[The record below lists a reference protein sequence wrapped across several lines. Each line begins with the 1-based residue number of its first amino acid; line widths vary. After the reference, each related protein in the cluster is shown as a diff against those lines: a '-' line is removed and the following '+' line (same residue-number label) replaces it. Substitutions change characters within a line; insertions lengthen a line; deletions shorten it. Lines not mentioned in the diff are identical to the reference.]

1 MNESEFTMPATTASA
16 RRTAALNSVLGYLSD
31 LGEALERMDVDPVVD
46 VLRVLEEA
54 YVEGCTVFLAG
65 NGGSA
70 STASHFA
77 VDLAKTVRGYP
88 PGPAA
93 DGFRVWSLADNI
105 GLITAWANDEGY
117 DRVFSEQVLRI
128 GKPGDVLIVISGSG
142 NSPNVVRAV
151 EATQECSMITI
162 GLLGMGGG
170 KLGPMVD
177 YSVVIDSQD
186 YGVIEDAHMALGH
199 LIARHFRTLDKQSL
213 RKDVKKI
220 MRESHGVRSQLTPNI
235 DHVQWRNENGRW
247 KIARSNSK
255 SGS

>member
-1 MNESEFTMPATTASA
+1 MSANIASA
-16 RRTAALNSVLGYLSD
+16 RRTAALETVLGYLSD
-31 LGEALERMDVDPVVD
+31 LCDTLEHMEVDPVVD

-54 YVEGCTVFLAG
+54 FVEGSTVFIAG

-88 PGPAA
+88 PGPSA
-93 DGFRVWSLADNI
+93 DGFQVWSLTDNI

-117 DRVFSEQVLRI
+117 DRVFSEQVLRA
-128 GKPGDVLIVISGSG
+128 GKPGDVLIIISGSG
-142 NSPNVVRAV
+142 NSANVIRAV
-151 EATQECSMITI
+151 EAAQEKSLITI

-177 YSVVIDSQD
+177 YPVIVDSPD
-186 YGVIEDAHMALGH
+186 YGVIEDAHMAMVH
-199 LIARHFRTLDKQSL
+199 LIARHFRTLDKKKL

-220 MRESHGVRSQLTPNI
+220 VRESLGVRPPLTL
-235 DHVQWRNENGRW
+235 NGDVVRKRKKNGGW
-247 KIARSNSK
+247 IITHNKVK
-255 SGS
+255 SGN

>member
-1 MNESEFTMPATTASA
+1 MPDSTASA

-31 LGEALERMDVDPVVD
+31 LGDTLERIDVDPVVA

-54 YVEGCTVFLAG
+54 YIEGSTVFLAG

-70 STASHFA
+70 ATASHFA

-88 PGPAA
+88 PGPASE
-93 DGFRVWSLADNI
+93 GFKVWSLTDNI

-117 DRVFSEQVLRI
+117 DRVFSEQILRTAR
-128 GKPGDVLIVISGSG
+128 PGDVLIVISGSG
-142 NSPNVVRAV
+142 NSPNVVQAI
-151 EATQECSMITI
+151 EAAQEMSMVTI

-177 YSVVIDSQD
+177 YPILIDSND

-199 LIARHFRTLDKQSL
+199 LIARHFRTLDKRAL

-220 MRESHGVRSQLTPNI
+220 LREGKGINPQLVQNI
-235 DHVQWRNENGRW
+235 DRVQWRNENGRW
-247 KIARSNSK
+247 IIARSNSK
-255 SGS
+255 NGA